1 MKSLT
6 KVWFKL
12 FSINFVIVF
21 IKVYLYIRYIPNN
34 IFFFIVILKQL
45 FSYLLTLILFKD
57 FLITRIITDI
67 IKTNL
72 KNIKN
77 GHRWRKL
84 VSIAG
89 VMVAIE
95 GENEILKK

>member
-1 MKSLT
+1 
-6 KVWFKL
+6 
-12 FSINFVIVF
+12 
-21 IKVYLYIRYIPNN
+21 
-34 IFFFIVILKQL
+34 
-45 FSYLLTLILFKD
+45 LTLILFKD

-72 KNIKN
+72 TNIKN

-89 VMVAIE
+89 VMVAIAGVMVAIE